1 MNRIK
6 LHGIRTYSYH
16 GCLKEESIVG
26 GNYLV
31 NVSVDCDFKVAAN
44 ADDLA
49 KTVDH
54 VELKNIVILQMSIT
68 NKLIETV
75 AYNIINDIKEK
86 FSIVVKCTVEIKKI
100 NPPLDGDVDYVSVVV
115 EE

>member
-1 MNRIK
+1 
-6 LHGIRTYSYH
+6 
-16 GCLKEESIVG
+16 
-26 GNYLV
+26 
-31 NVSVDCDFKVAAN
+31 
-44 ADDLA
+44 
-49 KTVDH
+49 
-54 VELKNIVILQMSIT
+54 MSIT

-86 FSIVVKCTVEIKKI
+86 FSIVVKCKVEIKKI